1 MEINERRKNRVY
13 ILCNSEQ
20 AEPYYF
26 QDFKAHLRIP
36 GRVIIPRRKEF
47 LKKAPWDF
55 IEAAVKFKKEEE
67 SKKHFF
73 LEDGDQMW
81 CVFDVDNYLEDNNKE
96 FRKALKLAEEN
107 GLKIAWSN
115 ECFEFW
121 FLCHFGFYNSAI
133 PRSDYHKKLEK
144 HFKDQSLG
152 AYTKNM
158 KAIFIPLLPYQGTA
172 IKNAKRLYKKGGVG
186 NNPSTAVHLV
196 VEELRRI
203 FQS

>member
-1 MEINERRKNRVY
+1 MELKKLTLKPRVFV
-13 ILCNSEQ
+13 LCNGEL

-26 QDFKAHLRIP
+26 QDFKDHLKAHNILVRYK
-36 GRVIIPRRKEF
+36 REF

-55 IEAAVKFKKEEE
+55 IYAAVKFKKEEE
-67 SKKHFF
+67 SRKHFF

-81 CVFDVDNYLEDNNKE
+81 CVFDVDNYWEDNNEE
-96 FRKALKLAEEN
+96 FRKALKFAEEN
-107 GLKIAWSN
+107 VLKIAWSN

-121 FLCHFGFYNSAI
+121 FLCYFGFYNSAI

-152 AYTKNM
+152 TYTKNM
-158 KAIFIPLLPYQGTA
+158 KDIFTHLSPYQETA
-172 IKNAKRLYKKGGVG
+172 IKNAKRLYKKGAVG

-196 VEELRRI
+196 AEELQRI
-203 FQS
+203 FG